1 MLIRQVIC
9 FLSVKIFAH
18 SFFLSSLLTFFKKI
32 GVVAVQ
38 KRLGLS
44 FHRLMK
50 EGFPPSY
57 SIRAYKIRLESRV
70 WDRNASSF
78 RQGIVALPW
87 QQDEASRRS
96 SFPLSYC
103 VWLMVWGG
111 GEGEGD
117 SLSLLPCPVLPSPAK
132 VSSYKTLRV

>member
-111 GEGEGD
+111 GGGGGGRF
-117 SLSLLPCPVLPSPAK
+117 SLSLA
-132 VSSYKTLRV
+132 VSCASFTSQSL